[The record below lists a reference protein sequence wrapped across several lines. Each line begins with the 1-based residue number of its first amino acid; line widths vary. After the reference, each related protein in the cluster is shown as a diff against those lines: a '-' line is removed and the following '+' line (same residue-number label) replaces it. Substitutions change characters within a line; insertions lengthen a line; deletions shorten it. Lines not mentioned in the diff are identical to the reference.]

1 MVDALKTRLEFVL
14 ASSSEFLA
22 QPVHFHV
29 RGGIELTHIVGT
41 AGEDRDA
48 ILSLLEVRGNKISV
62 RSPTISELLELRVSP
77 VDPVS
82 VPVQMLG
89 FDG

>member
-1 MVDALKTRLEFVL
+1 VVDTLKTRLEFTLV
-14 ASSSEFLA
+14 SSSELIT

-29 RGGIELTHIVGT
+29 RGRIELTHIVGT
-41 AGEDRDA
+41 VDEDRDL

-62 RSPTISELLELRVSP
+62 RSPTIFELLELRVSP

-82 VPVQMLG
+82 VPV
-89 FDG
+89 

>member
-1 MVDALKTRLEFVL
+1 VVDTLEARLEFVL
-14 ASSSEFLA
+14 ASCPELIT

-29 RGGIELTHIVGT
+29 CGRIELTHIVGT
-41 AGEDRDA
+41 VGEDRDA

-82 VPVQMLG
+82 VPV
-89 FDG
+89 

>member
-1 MVDALKTRLEFVL
+1 
-14 ASSSEFLA
+14 
-22 QPVHFHV
+22 
-29 RGGIELTHIVGT
+29 
-41 AGEDRDA
+41 
-48 ILSLLEVRGNKISV
+48 V

>member
-1 MVDALKTRLEFVL
+1 MVDTLKARLEFVL
-14 ASSSEFLA
+14 VSSSQLIT

-29 RGGIELTHIVGT
+29 RGGIELAHIVGT
-41 AGEDRDA
+41 VDEDRDA

-62 RSPTISELLELRVSP
+62 RSPTVCELLELRVSP

-82 VPVQMLG
+82 VTV
-89 FDG
+89 